1 MTRGGMR
8 RYLVIALAVAVLAV
22 FGAIYFVLDPAQSTV
37 FPRCTFLS
45 LTGYKCPGCG
55 SQRAIHAL
63 LHGDVVT
70 AVGYNAML
78 VVSIPWL
85 ALCIYAE
92 SQRTRNPRLYTRL
105 NAPLLIWLFL
115 AMVVMWWLLRN
126 IFNW

>member
-1 MTRGGMR
+1 MR
-8 RYLVIALAVAVLAV
+8 RTLVILLVLAALLV
-22 FGAIYFVLDPAQSTV
+22 IGLVYYALDPSASAV

-63 LHGDVVT
+63 LHGDVVG
-70 AVGYNAML
+70 AFRYNAL
-78 VVSIPWL
+78 LLISIPWI
-85 ALCIYAE
+85 ALYVYAE
-92 SQRTRNPRLYTRL
+92 SRRVRNPRLYARL

-115 AMVVMWWLLRN
+115 AMVLLWWLLRN

>member
-1 MTRGGMR
+1 MR
-8 RYLVIALAVAVLAV
+8 RTLVIALVVAVLLV
-22 FGAIYFVLDPAQSTV
+22 LGFIYYALDPTASAV

-63 LHGDVVT
+63 LHGDVVS
-70 AVGYNAML
+70 AFRYNALLL
-78 VVSIPWL
+78 VAIPWIV
-85 ALCIYAE
+85 LCLYAE
-92 SQRTRNPRLYTRL
+92 GQRTRNPRLYARL

-115 AMVVMWWLLRN
+115 AILLLWWLLRN